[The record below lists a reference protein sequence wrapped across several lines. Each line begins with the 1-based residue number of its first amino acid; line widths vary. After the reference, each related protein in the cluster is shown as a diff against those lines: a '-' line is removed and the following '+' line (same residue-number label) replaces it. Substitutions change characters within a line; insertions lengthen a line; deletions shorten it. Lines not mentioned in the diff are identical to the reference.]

1 MAVAVGGVGCW
12 DNTPTTTTTMTMMT
26 LIPRGN
32 VETGVNK
39 LKLALL
45 HLVDA

>member
-12 DNTPTTTTTMTMMT
+12 DNTPTTTTTMMT

-45 HLVDA
+45 QLVDA